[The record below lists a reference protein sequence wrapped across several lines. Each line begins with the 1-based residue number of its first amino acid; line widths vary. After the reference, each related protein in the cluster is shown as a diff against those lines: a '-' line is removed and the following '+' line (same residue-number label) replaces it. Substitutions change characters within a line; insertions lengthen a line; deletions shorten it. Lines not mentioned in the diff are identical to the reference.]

1 MHTVVQCTDATDE
14 IFIVNKTALREESN
28 TQNKIHVI
36 KLKYI
41 EKQHTFYKNIN
52 RPRDEL

>member
-14 IFIVNKTALREESN
+14 IFIVNKTALREETN